1 MPYYIFSKNSDNVE
15 NTIYRIAENNSD
27 LNNLNIIQS
36 DNKIIEN
43 NVQNFNDIKFL
54 KKIPLK
60 YNNNDITF
68 VDYET
73 PINNNGN
80 YFLNKEELKNYI
92 NNISK
97 PIKQFLDNNTNHP
110 LFNLWNNYY
119 NQLNSLNLDIITYPL
134 NKSLEQ
140 YFNDLEQTSL
150 HILQLP

>member
-73 PINNNGN
+73 PVNNNGN

>member
-73 PINNNGN
+73 PVNNNGN

-97 PIKQFLDNNTNHP
+97 TIKQFLDNNTNHP

-119 NQLNSLNLDIITYPL
+119 NQLNSLNLDTVTYPL

>member
-1 MPYYIFSKNSDNVE
+1 MPYYIFSKNLDNVE

-73 PINNNGN
+73 PVNNNGN

-97 PIKQFLDNNTNHP
+97 SIKQFLDNNTNHP